1 MKNAHLLLHRSS
13 DKLKFYN
20 SADPLFWSDELN
32 CWITC
37 DPSTI
42 IFILKSNDFEVI
54 NYKKE
59 TVRLA
64 HGLGADL
71 FATANILGSI
81 PLTQEGDSHAA
92 LRKQMAVELNQKS
105 AAGPRELDCFA
116 QAKIS
121 EKFDKNEKFDIASE
135 IFAPFVAMLTSELS
149 GICAAHFN
157 GDVSLSQVFDKCL
170 SVNRRKLL
178 NNVID
183 KMYTSAVQGSAADKA
198 SMRVAMMILGTDTL
212 LGSIGE
218 SFIYSISTNPK
229 KSMSEINWSEK
240 LPITGVPYVERIANK
255 STVVSRIDVL
265 KDQRVRVYLDAFRS
279 EGSDYED
286 LYFGA
291 GRHVCLGR
299 AVSQQAWQMLTS
311 KFKKIGKNVS
321 ILQVRYRTSDYVF
334 NCPISIE
341 VSVGE

>member
-1 MKNAHLLLHRSS
+1 M
-13 DKLKFYN
+13 
-20 SADPLFWSDELN
+20 FWSDELN
-32 CWITC
+32 CWMTC

-42 IFILKSNDFEVI
+42 IFILKSTDFEVI

-64 HGLGADL
+64 HGLGVDL

-105 AAGPRELDCFA
+105 SVGLRELDSFA

-121 EKFDKNEKFDIASE
+121 KKFDKNEKFDIASE
-135 IFAPFVAMLTSELS
+135 IFAPFVAMLISELS
-149 GICAAHFN
+149 RTRAAHLN
-157 GDVSLSQVFDKCL
+157 GDVSISQVFDKSL

-178 NNVID
+178 NNVIGQI
-183 KMYTSAVQGSAADKA
+183 YTNAVQDSAVDNAG
-198 SMRVAMMILGTDTL
+198 MRVAMMILGTDPL

-218 SFIYSISTNPK
+218 SFIYSISSNPK
-229 KSMSEINWSEK
+229 KSMSEINWSDK

-255 STVVSRIDVL
+255 SAVVSGIHVL
-265 KDQRVRVYLDAFRS
+265 KDERIRVYLDAFKS
-279 EGSDYED
+279 NGSDF
-286 LYFGA
+286 YFGA

-299 AVSQQAWQMLTS
+299 AVSQQAWQILTS
-311 KFKKIGKNVS
+311 KFKTIGKNVS
-321 ILQVRYRTSDYVF
+321 ILQARYRSSDYVF
-334 NCPISIE
+334 NCPVSIE
-341 VSVGE
+341 ISVDE

>member
-1 MKNAHLLLHRSS
+1 M
-13 DKLKFYN
+13 
-20 SADPLFWSDELN
+20 FWSDELN
-32 CWITC
+32 CWMTC

-64 HGLGADL
+64 HGLGVDL

-105 AAGPRELDCFA
+105 AVGLRELDCFA

-121 EKFDKNEKFDIASE
+121 EKFDKSEKFDIASE
-135 IFAPFVAMLTSELS
+135 IFAPFVAILISELS
-149 GICAAHFN
+149 RTCAAHLN
-157 GDVSLSQVFDKCL
+157 GDVSISQVFDKSL

-178 NNVID
+178 NNVIGQI
-183 KMYTSAVQGSAADKA
+183 YTSAVQDFAVDKA
-198 SMRVAMMILGTDTL
+198 SMRVAMMILGTDPL

-218 SFIYSISTNPK
+218 SFILSISSNPK
-229 KSMSEINWSEK
+229 KSMNEINWSEK

-255 STVVSRIDVL
+255 SAVVSHIHVL
-265 KDQRVRVYLDAFRS
+265 KDQRIRVYLDAFKS
-279 EGSDYED
+279 NGSDYHD

-299 AVSQQAWQMLTS
+299 AVSQQAWQILTS
-311 KFKKIGKNVS
+311 KFKTIGKNVS
-321 ILQVRYRTSDYVF
+321 ILQVRYRPSDYVF
-334 NCPISIE
+334 NE
-341 VSVGE
+341 